1 MAAGTVLRQTYT
13 HAHTHSHTHT
23 QHLAC
28 SWYSGP
34 IHERISGRKIGR
46 RAGTAETQG
55 EGKPR
60 ADRILG
66 ISTEGQ
72 HGESVSPP
80 TCQAP
85 GSQSQVETVLCLAW
99 SDAVDIRSC
108 MPFQPYNP
116 LCHTDC
122 ASSWQGLT

>member
-1 MAAGTVLRQTYT
+1 M
-13 HAHTHSHTHT
+13 HTHTYTHT

-55 EGKPR
+55 EEKPR

-80 TCQAP
+80 TCQAL

-99 SDAVDIRSC
+99 SDAVD
-108 MPFQPYNP
+108 
-116 LCHTDC
+116 T
-122 ASSWQGLT
+122 